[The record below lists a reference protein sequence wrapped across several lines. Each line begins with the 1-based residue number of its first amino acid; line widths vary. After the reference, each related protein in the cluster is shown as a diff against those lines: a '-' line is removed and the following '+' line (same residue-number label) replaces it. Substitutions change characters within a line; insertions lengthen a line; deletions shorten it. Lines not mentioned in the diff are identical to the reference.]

1 MFGDPDSVTDEIKT
15 KIGLLGTR
23 RSLISV
29 SEKRRSFTRV
39 KQLGRNSRTEA
50 IAYYK
55 SFVNLVDLMKQN
67 NTSLYRQ
74 PLFQWDNHGSN
85 SFLYEQ
91 LNLEHTISL
100 ECFDAAINT
109 TDLKEKRS
117 LVEGSVRYAR
127 LALNTLQS
135 YEWDDVSLKYLR

>member
-1 MFGDPDSVTDEIKT
+1 MKPASILFE
-15 KIGLLGTR
+15 KIIQDGSISNDT
-23 RSLISV
+23 LISV

-55 SFVNLVDLMKQN
+55 SFVNLVDLMKQK

-85 SFLYEQ
+85 SFCMD
-91 LNLEHTISL
+91 S
-100 ECFDAAINT
+100 
-109 TDLKEKRS
+109 
-117 LVEGSVRYAR
+117 
-127 LALNTLQS
+127 
-135 YEWDDVSLKYLR
+135 